1 MERDSRES
9 RLNWVDAAKGLGIVL
24 VVVGHVVRGLVS
36 ADLMNWTP
44 AARFVDAW
52 IYSFHM
58 PLFFFL
64 TGLFLC
70 RSAGKNSLLD
80 FISDKARVVA
90 YPYIVWSTITVLL
103 KSALGSIPN
112 KQRELSDLFLLAYD
126 PIEQYWFLYVLF
138 VVTIVIGVLLRLVS
152 PWVIIVIAIV
162 AYPGILPVPTSGTI
176 LERVRESAI
185 YVGLGVMVG
194 SSFLDQMSRCTVP
207 LLAALTLVGLGLP
220 ALDIA
225 AGLPD
230 MVPMLA
236 ISGTTG
242 AVALALLLDRMRMA
256 SVVGFLGRYSLEIFV
271 LHTIASAAMRV
282 SLSLVGVRSPALHFL
297 AGSAAGIL
305 VPIAFSSAFRM
316 VGFQMAFTLPK
327 PNRQQPAA
335 RAL

>member
-64 TGLFLC
+64 SGLFLC
-70 RSAGKNSLLD
+70 RSAGNNSLLD

-112 KQRELSDLFLLAYD
+112 KPRELSDLFLLAYD

-138 VVTIVIGVLLRLVS
+138 VVTIVIGVLLRFVS
-152 PWVIIVIAIV
+152 PWLIIVIAIV
-162 AYPGILPVPTSGTI
+162 AYPSILPVST
-176 LERVRESAI
+176 
-185 YVGLGVMVG
+185 
-194 SSFLDQMSRCTVP
+194 
-207 LLAALTLVGLGLP
+207 
-220 ALDIA
+220 
-225 AGLPD
+225 AG
-230 MVPMLA
+230 
-236 ISGTTG
+236 
-242 AVALALLLDRMRMA
+242 
-256 SVVGFLGRYSLEIFV
+256 
-271 LHTIASAAMRV
+271 
-282 SLSLVGVRSPALHFL
+282 
-297 AGSAAGIL
+297 
-305 VPIAFSSAFRM
+305 
-316 VGFQMAFTLPK
+316 
-327 PNRQQPAA
+327 N
-335 RAL
+335 